1 MSAKKKAI
9 IAIIV
14 GAVIGAVIGI
24 YMMTYV
30 RQYGEMIGESQT
42 GLTVQSFL
50 MVPCCMLYAFG
61 YAFGWKRCKGFL
73 AGAAKVSADISFFY
87 LIVHLITGKGI
98 GKGLF
103 IAMFV
108 FSFAVGVVWVPG
120 VVYGIKDL
128 MHERQGACA

>member
-61 YAFGWKRCKGFL
+61 YAGVFAGFS
-73 AGAAKVSADISFFY
+73 ASGVKYSSGIAA
-87 LIVHLITGKGI
+87 
-98 GKGLF
+98 
-103 IAMFV
+103 
-108 FSFAVGVVWVPG
+108 
-120 VVYGIKDL
+120 
-128 MHERQGACA
+128 